1 METAKKNYTIY
12 WSAIGFKGGS
22 YKSTS
27 PTSAAKKAG
36 NRLFKVAN
44 EDKNFDKFKNVK
56 ALKFVLRETTRGS
69 KHNVFTYS
77 ASRKKLAKPVVVK
90 IGNTEIVYKYTIDI
104 APGSLNKRELKMVGG
119 ADVLRALLG
128 DGGDAEEADGEA
140 DGEAEDPR
148 AGEGDAAPGAASDAA
163 TDAEEEEEVETD
175 AEPAV
180 YTQATEGG
188 DGDAAEEIVGGGK
201 KRLSN
206 KKPMKPTK
214 PTKKEVKKPVGKAK
228 K

>member
-44 EDKNFDKFKNVK
+44 EDKNYDKFKNVK

-90 IGNTEIVYKYTIDI
+90 IGNTEIIYKYTIDI

-140 DGEAEDPR
+140 DGE
-148 AGEGDAAPGAASDAA
+148 
-163 TDAEEEEEVETD
+163 EEEEVETD

-188 DGDAAEEIVGGGK
+188 DGEA
-201 KRLSN
+201 
-206 KKPMKPTK
+206 TK
-214 PTKKEVKKPVGKAK
+214 EG
-228 K
+228 